1 MSLKFGI
8 YLVEQR
14 VISAEQFCGLVKIQ
28 QESSHTMATIA
39 LRKNLMTI
47 KQVNFLVEYIAS
59 NPGNSFEDLALEKGL
74 IDSQDLN
81 IMRQTKEVSCPPIRR
96 LMVECGL
103 LTRHQANVLFEHFEK
118 RAQSSVQHDATQA
131 SMPKPYMGNAPAST
145 QQAKPAMKASPVKQP
160 ASPAKQPASPA
171 MPQPKFQ
178 QRRPV
183 IQKHSSS

>member
-28 QESSHTMATIA
+28 QEAAKTMATIS

-47 KQVNFLVEYIAS
+47 KQVNHLLNLLEGM
-59 NPGNSFEDLALEKGL
+59 PDMTFERLALEKGM
-74 IDSQDLN
+74 IDAQDLE
-81 IMRQTKEVSCPPIRR
+81 IMRNSKEVSCPPIRR
-96 LMVECGL
+96 LLVECGL
-103 LTRHQANVLFEHFEK
+103 LTQHQTKVLFEHFEK
-118 RAQSSVQHDATQA
+118 IGTAGIQHQTSATP
-131 SMPKPYMGNAPAST
+131 MRKPNIS
-145 QQAKPAMKASPVKQP
+145 KP
-160 ASPAKQPASPA
+160 ASPAQQPAPTASA

-183 IQKHSSS
+183 IVRQQTK

>member
-47 KQVNFLVEYIAS
+47 KQVNYLLDLMENRADIK
-59 NPGNSFEDLALEKGL
+59 FEELALEKGM
-74 IDSQDLN
+74 IDAADMSVMQKS
-81 IMRQTKEVSCPPIRR
+81 KEISCPPIRQ
-96 LMVECGL
+96 LLVECGL
-103 LTRHQANVLFEHFEK
+103 LTQHQTQVLFEHFEK
-118 RAQSSVQHDATQA
+118 HGYTSVQHQTATA
-131 SMPKPYMGNAPAST
+131 AMPKPNIGKTLTPTAAGKPAS
-145 QQAKPAMKASPVKQP
+145 
-160 ASPAKQPASPA
+160 A

-183 IQKHSSS
+183 IQRQPTN

>member
-47 KQVNFLVEYIAS
+47 KQVNNLLNLLENRKDIK
-59 NPGNSFEDLALEKGL
+59 FEELALQKGM
-74 IDSQDLN
+74 IDSADLN
-81 IMRQTKEVSCPPIRR
+81 VMLQSKEVSVPSIRQ
-96 LMVECGL
+96 LLVECGL
-103 LTRHQANVLFEHFEK
+103 LTQRQAMVLFEHFEK
-118 RAQSSVQHDATQA
+118 HGYTGVQRKAA
-131 SMPKPYMGNAPAST
+131 SNDMPKSNIGKTLTPTPV
-145 QQAKPAMKASPVKQP
+145 AKPVKP
-160 ASPAKQPASPA
+160 TPA

-183 IQKHSSS
+183 IQRQPTK

>member
-39 LRKNLMTI
+39 LRSNIMTI
-47 KQVNFLVEYIAS
+47 KQVS
-59 NPGNSFEDLALEKGL
+59 NLHAEMENRTDIKFEDLAFEKGM
-74 IDSQDLN
+74 IDLTDLN
-81 IMRQTKEVSCPPIRR
+81 VMLQSKEVSCPPIRQ
-96 LMVECGL
+96 LLVECGL
-103 LTRHQANVLFEHFEK
+103 LTQHQTRVLFEHYEK
-118 RAQSSVQHDATQA
+118 QGYTSVQHEAA
-131 SMPKPYMGNAPAST
+131 SAAMPKPNIGKTLTPT
-145 QQAKPAMKASPVKQP
+145 QTAKPES
-160 ASPAKQPASPA
+160 S

-183 IQKHSSS
+183 IQRQPTS

>member
-47 KQVNFLVEYIAS
+47 KQVNNLLELLENRTDVK
-59 NPGNSFEDLALEKGL
+59 FEELALEKGM
-74 IDSQDLN
+74 IDASDLN
-81 IMRQTKEVSCPPIRR
+81 VMLQSKEVSCPPIRQ
-96 LMVECGL
+96 LLVECGL
-103 LTRHQANVLFEHFEK
+103 LTQHQTQVLFEHFGK
-118 RAQSSVQHDATQA
+118 HSYTSAQHKATSTTTPKPTIGKTLTPNPNTKPA
-131 SMPKPYMGNAPAST
+131 LSMPH
-145 QQAKPAMKASPVKQP
+145 
-160 ASPAKQPASPA
+160 
-171 MPQPKFQ
+171 PKFQ

-183 IQKHSSS
+183 IQRQPTN